1 MMNKEQEIFVG
12 NLLKELGPDQL
23 QDDSENLFLR
33 DSNEQEITMVE
44 EGVELPVAVCVGL
57 SIADIEK
64 DGEEIDCYPTH
75 YKKRVAALLRV
86 GTDFYRRAYD
96 IYKDYFNY
104 RFFDQTS
111 KSDFNSAVRIV
122 IDTKAREAKVDC
134 TADEFNEMVEKFK
147 EPFKPYWTPC
157 IELFL
162 W

>member
-44 EGVELPVAVCVGL
+44 EGVELPVAVCVDF
-57 SIADIEK
+57 SEADLKAVEGVISY
-64 DGEEIDCYPTH
+64 YPKH
-75 YKKRVAALLRV
+75 YEKRVAKLLRV
-86 GTDFYRRAYD
+86 GTDFFRRAYD
-96 IYKDYFNY
+96 IYKDHFGYCFT
-104 RFFDQTS
+104 DQTDEA
-111 KSDFNSAVRIV
+111 DFNSAVRIV
-122 IDTKAREAKVDC
+122 MDTKAREAKVDC